1 MGASLGTVTSM
12 PDVEDFKNIVTK
24 IDKLRTAGFTMEE
37 IHSILSAHTTSN
49 SGRRLSTLIPL
60 KTGQGK
66 LINLKALSGQVDVK
80 EGEIELYSYNLHQT
94 YTLNYNR
101 EEAKQVE

>member
-1 MGASLGTVTSM
+1 MGASIGAVTSM

-80 EGEIELYSYNLHQT
+80 EGKIKLHSCNFYQT
-94 YTLNYNR
+94 LHYNR